1 MPLTILVVDDDP
13 AICLVLTDYLEM
25 SGYGVVSAQNGQQ
38 AWTFVQQYRPHLIVT
53 DIRMPQMDGFE
64 LMRQVRKQPAF
75 RLMPVIFLTSKTDT
89 CDRIQGYRA
98 GCDLYLP
105 KPFELDEL
113 GAVIRNLLDRSQLV
127 QSELNIQAQAP
138 QAADLTLDL
147 DLTSREQQVLGLL
160 TEGLSNAQIG
170 EHLHL
175 SPRTIEKY
183 VSKLLQKTETSNRA
197 EIVRFALDHHLIESG
212 SHEESEPKLAAPE
225 SSHVIDLNT
234 HLIVDQSRR

>member
-13 AICLVLTDYLEM
+13 AICLALTDYLEL
-25 SGYGVVSAQNGQQ
+25 SGYGVVAAQNGRQ
-38 AWTFVQQYRPHLIVT
+38 AWTLVQQYRPHLIVT

-64 LMRQVRKQPAF
+64 LIRQVRKQPAF
-75 RLMPVIFLTSKTDT
+75 RLMPVIFLTSKTET

-105 KPFELDEL
+105 KPFELEEL
-113 GAVIRNLLDRSQLV
+113 GAIIRNLLDRAQIV
-127 QSELNIQAQAP
+127 QTELQVQAQVP
-138 QAADLTLDL
+138 QTADLSL
-147 DLTSREQQVLGLL
+147 DLTSREQQVLVLL
-160 TEGLSNAQIG
+160 TEGLSNAHIG

-197 EIVRFALDHHLIESG
+197 EIVRFALDHHLVESG
-212 SHEESEPKLAAPE
+212 SQEEPEPKLVLPE
-225 SSHVIDLNT
+225 SGNVIDLNKRRT
-234 HLIVDQSRR
+234 GDQSRK